1 MIMENILTILKGTM
15 ISIILTLILLF
26 IFATILTYTTVGEN
40 TIPAVI
46 IVITAISLLIGSSI
60 VGRKAR
66 KNGLLNGAI
75 IGIIYLLLIYCI
87 SSILGGDFSM
97 NLQSIIMIIVGMVF
111 GILGGIV
118 GVNTKK
124 WLILKKELIFLWN
137 WGKSLTEKEAWKW

>member
-1 MIMENILTILKGTM
+1 MENVLTILKGTM
-15 ISIILTLILLF
+15 ISIILTLALLF
-26 IFATILTYTTVGEN
+26 VFATVLTYTTVTES

-75 IGIIYLLLIYCI
+75 IGTIYLLLIYVI
-87 SSILGGDFSM
+87 SSILGGSFAIS
-97 NLQSIIMIIVGMVF
+97 LKSIIMIIVGILF

-118 GVNTKK
+118 GVNMKK
-124 WLILKKELIFLWN
+124 
-137 WGKSLTEKEAWKW
+137 